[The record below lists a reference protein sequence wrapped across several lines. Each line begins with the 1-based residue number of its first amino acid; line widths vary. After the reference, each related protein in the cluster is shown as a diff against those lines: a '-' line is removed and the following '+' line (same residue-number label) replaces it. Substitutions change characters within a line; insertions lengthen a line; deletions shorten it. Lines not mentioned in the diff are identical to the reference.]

1 MEVLDVKGDTAIRW
15 YRGDTK
21 TITIVTSDEVEGKEN
36 TLKGMRV
43 TFTAKER
50 FHEKK
55 VLEKTAIISDAP
67 VSLFFSHEETKS
79 IPPGQYRYDI
89 ELRKDDCS
97 VVCTLYTGVLSILSD
112 VTRTEG
118 GA

>member
-1 MEVLDVKGDTAIRW
+1 MEVLSIKGDTTIRW

-21 TITIVTSDEVEGKEN
+21 TITIVTSDEAGGKEN
-36 TLKGMRV
+36 TLKDMRV

-55 VLEKTAIISDAP
+55 ILEKTAIISDAP
-67 VSLFFSHEETKS
+67 VSLFFSHEETKA

-89 ELRKDDCS
+89 ELRKEDYS
-97 VVCTLYTGVLSILSD
+97 VVCTLYTGTLIIETD
-112 VTRTEG
+112 VTRKD